1 MLYRISLILLTLTCL
16 FCFSVSSYA
25 QEANIQ
31 ENNNP
36 VILYS
41 GTPKKYEIGGIKVE
55 GVKNYED
62 YVLIGLSGL
71 SVGQVITVPGDDI
84 TSAVKRYWR
93 HGLFSDVQ
101 ILAEKIV
108 DNKIY
113 LKILLTQRPRI
124 ADIRYHG
131 VKKSEREDLEA
142 KLGLVKGSQITPNL
156 IDRAKI
162 LIKKHFDEKGFKNA
176 EVTIIERD
184 LADNK
189 EQVDVDVMIDKK
201 EKVKVHQITIDG
213 NTVLTD
219 KKLKRVMKKTNE
231 KNKLVN
237 IFRSK
242 KFIEEKYEED
252 KQLII
257 DKYNELGYRDA
268 QIVVDSVTPYDD
280 RTVDVYMRIEE
291 GDKYYLRNVTWV
303 GNTVFPA
310 DMLDEQFRMKRGDV
324 YNQKLMNERLSGDE
338 DAIGNN
344 YYNRGYV
351 FYNLDP
357 VEVNID
363 GDSIDLEMR
372 IQEGPQASINKVRI
386 NGNDRLYENVVR
398 RELRTR
404 PGDLFSKEA
413 LERSY
418 RELAQMGH
426 FNPETINPKVEPD
439 PQNGTVDINYILES
453 KANDQIEFSAGWGQ
467 TGVIGKLSLKFTNF
481 SMKNLFS
488 KNNNRRG
495 ILPQGDGQTLTISGQ
510 TNGSYYQSYSL
521 SFFDP
526 WFGGKRPNQFSVT
539 AFYSKQTDVNDNYYN
554 QSYYNNYY
562 NYMYGYGN
570 YNSNYYGYNMDSYY
584 DPDKSVQLY
593 GLSIGWG
600 KRLKWPDDYFTLTAE
615 MSYQRYVL
623 KDWQYFLIA
632 NGRCNNIS
640 FGLTLAR
647 SSSDNPIFPRQG
659 SDFSF
664 SVQFTPPYSMFDN
677 IDYKSLATSTS
688 SPNYEDDM
696 KKKYK
701 WVEYHKW
708 KFKGKM
714 YTALTDGAKCPV
726 LMTRVEFGLLGSYNK
741 YKKSPFETF
750 YVGGDGMTG
759 YSSSYATETIGLRGY
774 ENGALTP
781 YGYEGYAYS
790 RLGLEL
796 RYPIMLE
803 TSTSIYALAF
813 AEGGN
818 AWTDVKKF
826 NPFDMKRSAGVG
838 VRIFLPMIG
847 MMCIDCAYGFD
858 KVFGSTQYSGSQ
870 FHFIIGQEF

>member
-1 MLYRISLILLTLTCL
+1 
-16 FCFSVSSYA
+16 
-25 QEANIQ
+25 
-31 ENNNP
+31 
-36 VILYS
+36 
-41 GTPKKYEIGGIKVE
+41 
-55 GVKNYED
+55 
-62 YVLIGLSGL
+62 
-71 SVGQVITVPGDDI
+71 
-84 TSAVKRYWR
+84 
-93 HGLFSDVQ
+93 
-101 ILAEKIV
+101 
-108 DNKIY
+108 
-113 LKILLTQRPRI
+113 
-124 ADIRYHG
+124 
-131 VKKSEREDLEA
+131 
-142 KLGLVKGSQITPNL
+142 
-156 IDRAKI
+156 
-162 LIKKHFDEKGFKNA
+162 
-176 EVTIIERD
+176 
-184 LADNK
+184 
-189 EQVDVDVMIDKK
+189 
-201 EKVKVHQITIDG
+201 
-213 NTVLTD
+213 
-219 KKLKRVMKKTNE
+219 MKK
-231 KNKLVN
+231 
-237 IFRSK
+237 
-242 KFIEEKYEED
+242 
-252 KQLII
+252 
-257 DKYNELGYRDA
+257 
-268 QIVVDSVTPYDD
+268 
-280 RTVDVYMRIEE
+280 
-291 GDKYYLRNVTWV
+291 
-303 GNTVFPA
+303 
-310 DMLDEQFRMKRGDV
+310 GDV
-324 YNQKLMNERLSGDE
+324 YNQKLLDERLSKDD
-338 DAIGNN
+338 DAIGNY
-344 YYNRGYV
+344 YYNQGYV
-351 FYNLDP
+351 FFNVDP
-357 VEVNID
+357 VEVNVD
-363 GDSIDLEMR
+363 NDSIDLEMR
-372 IQEGPQASINKVRI
+372 MIEGPQATINRVRI
-386 NGNDRLYENVVR
+386 TGNDRLYENIVR

-404 PGDLFSKEA
+404 PGELFSKEA

-632 NGRCNNIS
+632 NGKCNNIS

-790 RLGLEL
+790 RIGLEL

-826 NPFDMKRSAGVG
+826 NPFDMKRSAGAG

-847 MMCIDCAYGFD
+847 MMGIDWAYGFD

>member
-1 MLYRISLILLTLTCL
+1 M
-16 FCFSVSSYA
+16 
-25 QEANIQ
+25 
-31 ENNNP
+31 
-36 VILYS
+36 
-41 GTPKKYEIGGIKVE
+41 
-55 GVKNYED
+55 
-62 YVLIGLSGL
+62 
-71 SVGQVITVPGDDI
+71 
-84 TSAVKRYWR
+84 
-93 HGLFSDVQ
+93 
-101 ILAEKIV
+101 
-108 DNKIY
+108 
-113 LKILLTQRPRI
+113 
-124 ADIRYHG
+124 
-131 VKKSEREDLEA
+131 
-142 KLGLVKGSQITPNL
+142 
-156 IDRAKI
+156 
-162 LIKKHFDEKGFKNA
+162 
-176 EVTIIERD
+176 II
-184 LADNK
+184 
-189 EQVDVDVMIDKK
+189 DVDIDKK
-201 EKVKVHQITIDG
+201 EKVKVHQITIEG
-213 NTVLTD
+213 NTALTD
-219 KKLKRVMKKTNE
+219 KKIKRLMKKTNE
-231 KNKLVN
+231 KNKLAN
-237 IFRSK
+237 IFKTK

-252 KQLII
+252 KENII
-257 DKYNELGYRDA
+257 NKYNELGYRDA
-268 QIVVDSVTPYDD
+268 IIVTDSITNFDD
-280 RTVDVYMRIEE
+280 RTVDIFLRIEE
-291 GDKYYLRNVTWV
+291 GDKYYVRNISWV
-303 GNTVFPA
+303 GNTVRSTEW
-310 DMLDEQFRMKRGDV
+310 LNEVLRMKKGDV
-324 YNQKLMNERLSGDE
+324 YNQKLLDERLSKDD
-338 DAIGNN
+338 DAIGNY
-344 YYNRGYV
+344 YYNQGYV
-351 FYNLDP
+351 FFNVDP
-357 VEVNID
+357 VEVNVD
-363 GDSIDLEMR
+363 NDSIDLEMR
-372 IQEGPQASINKVRI
+372 MIEGPQATINRVRI
-386 NGNDRLYENVVR
+386 TGNDRLYENIVR

-404 PGDLFSKEA
+404 PGELFSKEA

-632 NGRCNNIS
+632 NGKCNNIS

-750 YVGGDGMTG
+750 YVGGRT
-759 YSSSYATETIGLRGY
+759 TTR
-774 ENGALTP
+774 
-781 YGYEGYAYS
+781 S
-790 RLGLEL
+790 RRTYHRTKL
-796 RYPIMLE
+796 
-803 TSTSIYALAF
+803 
-813 AEGGN
+813 
-818 AWTDVKKF
+818 
-826 NPFDMKRSAGVG
+826 
-838 VRIFLPMIG
+838 
-847 MMCIDCAYGFD
+847 
-858 KVFGSTQYSGSQ
+858 
-870 FHFIIGQEF
+870 